1 MRLLLTCVSLDSE
14 RGAGTAER
22 TRQLTKALIA
32 AGHEC
37 SVATIEGG
45 SIADELTADGAR
57 IYITGSARIRFT
69 IPFVSPWR
77 LWSLVNRADIVH
89 ILGYWNLLSVLTAFI
104 AFLTNKPFLICP
116 AGELALLKEARPVAK
131 LFHRLLGW
139 LLLGKAAKILA
150 ITELEKQQ
158 FVEELHLPA
167 DRIVVLPNG
176 AIAGSIR
183 LTDTPVREMPAGSYI
198 LYVGRLAHIKGPDLL
213 VEAFG
218 VVAKYHP
225 DISLVLAG
233 PDLGL
238 QERLQARAR
247 EMGLTQRIRFL
258 GFVNETQR
266 TELYREALFLVIP
279 SRAEAMSLVALEAG
293 ASGLPVVATDQ
304 CGLSVVEEIDA
315 GVICACD
322 IDALAHALKS
332 MLENSERKQQGQR
345 WYEYVQRHYA
355 WSKIA
360 DDLVA
365 MAGQLK

>member
-37 SVATIEGG
+37 SVATIEAG
-45 SIADELTADGAR
+45 SIADELTAADAR
-57 IYITGSARIRFT
+57 IYITGSARVKFT

-77 LWSLVNRADIVH
+77 LWSLVNSAEIVH

-104 AFLTNKPFLICP
+104 AFLTSKPFFICP

-131 LFHRLLGW
+131 LFHRLWGW
-139 LLLGKAAKILA
+139 LLLGKATKILT

-158 FVEELHLPA
+158 FVEDLYLPA

-176 AIAGSIR
+176 AIAGAVRSANIP
-183 LTDTPVREMPAGSYI
+183 LSETPKGSYI
-198 LYVGRLAHIKGPDLL
+198 LYVGRLAPIKGPDLL
-213 VEAFG
+213 VDAFG
-218 VVAKYHP
+218 MLAKHYP
-225 DISLVLAG
+225 DITLMLAG

-238 QERLQARAR
+238 QESLQARTA

-258 GFVNETQR
+258 GFVNEMQR
-266 TELYREALFLVIP
+266 TELYREALFLAIP

-304 CGLSVVEEIDA
+304 CGLSVIEEIDA
-315 GVICACD
+315 GIICACEVNS
-322 IDALAHALKS
+322 IAQALKS
-332 MLENSERKQQGQR
+332 MLENGKRGQQGQR
-345 WYEYVQRHYA
+345 WHEYVQRHYS
-355 WSKIA
+355 WDKIA